1 MICQNCNQKE
11 ANVHITKV
19 INGIKTEM
27 HLCEE
32 CAKQKNEF
40 NSISYSG
47 FGMPLSFQ
55 NILDGFV
62 EAMDVTPKYI
72 KKEETCP
79 SCGMSFEKFRETGRL
94 GCANC
99 YEAFEG
105 KMIPLVRRIHGNIEH
120 NGKIPRRTGGVLK
133 VKKDIEKLREEL
145 KNAVNHEEYESAAK
159 LRDEIKKLEAK
170 MKDEG
175 KQEV

>member
-40 NSISYSG
+40 STGSYFG

-62 EAMDVTPKYI
+62 EAMDGTPKYI

-79 SCGMSFEKFRETGRL
+79 ICGMTFENFRETGRL

-99 YEAFEG
+99 YKAFEDQ
-105 KMIPLVRRIHGNIEH
+105 MIPLIRRIHGNIEH
-120 NGKIPRRTGGVLK
+120 NGKIPKRAGGMLK
-133 VKKDIEKLREEL
+133 VKKDIEKMKDEL
-145 KNAVNHEEYESAAK
+145 KNAVNHEEYERAAK
-159 LRDEIKKLEAK
+159 LRDEIKKLESK
-170 MKDEG
+170 MNNGDK
-175 KQEV
+175 

>member
-1 MICQNCNQKE
+1 MMCQNCNQKE

-19 INGIKTEM
+19 INGMKTEM

-40 NSISYSG
+40 STGAYFG

-62 EAMDVTPKYI
+62 EAMDATPKYI

-79 SCGMSFEKFRETGRL
+79 TCGISFENFRETGRL

-99 YEAFEG
+99 YEAFEN
-105 KMIPLVRRIHGNIEH
+105 KMIPLIRRIHGNIEH
-120 NGKIPRRTGGVLK
+120 NGKIPRRAGGMLK
-133 VKKDIEKLREEL
+133 VKKDIEKLRDEL
-145 KNAVNHEEYESAAK
+145 KNAVSHEEYERAAK
-159 LRDEIKKLEAK
+159 LRDEIKKLESE
-170 MKDEG
+170 MNSGDI
-175 KQEV
+175 

>member
-1 MICQNCNQKE
+1 MMCQNCNEKE

-40 NSISYSG
+40 NTGSYFG

-62 EAMDVTPKYI
+62 EAMDGTPKYI
-72 KKEETCP
+72 KKQETCP
-79 SCGMSFEKFRETGRL
+79 TCGMSFENFRETGRL

-99 YEAFEG
+99 YKAFED
-105 KMIPLVRRIHGNIEH
+105 KMTPLIRRIHGNIEH
-120 NGKIPRRTGGVLK
+120 NGKIPRRTGGILK
-133 VKKDIEKLREEL
+133 AKKSIEKMRDEL
-145 KNAVNHEEYESAAK
+145 KNAVNHEEYEKAAK
-159 LRDEIKKLEAK
+159 LRDEIKELESK
-170 MKDEG
+170 MNNEEK
-175 KQEV
+175 

>member
-11 ANVHITKV
+11 ASVHITKV

-27 HLCEE
+27 HLCED

-40 NSISYSG
+40 STGGYFG

-62 EAMDVTPKYI
+62 EAMDGTPKYV
-72 KKEETCP
+72 KKQETCP
-79 SCGMSFEKFRETGRL
+79 NCGMSFEKFRETGRL

-99 YEAFEG
+99 YEAFKG
-105 KMIPLVRRIHGNIEH
+105 KMIPLIRRIHGNIEH
-120 NGKIPRRTGGVLK
+120 NGKIPRRAGGMLK
-133 VKKDIEKLREEL
+133 VKRSIEKLREEL
-145 KNAVNHEEYESAAK
+145 KLAVNHEEYEKAAK

-170 MKDEG
+170 MNSEDK
-175 KQEV
+175 